1 MFLSSGV
8 HIVAISVA
16 CWLVLEF
23 AAIAIVLLGRRRSKL
38 QRTGN
43 NLLSFAAKAALA
55 LPGIVFAGVLI
66 ENIQMLPPPPAVY
79 AMGAVSSCV
88 LLTLC
93 IRLD

>member
-1 MFLSSGV
+1 VFLSDSV

-16 CWLVLEF
+16 FWIVLEC
-23 AAIAIVLLGRRRSKL
+23 AAIAIVLLGKRRSKW

-43 NLLSFAAKAALA
+43 NLLCFAAKAALA

-66 ENIQMLPPPPAVY
+66 ENIQIFPQQPALY
-79 AMGAVSSCV
+79 AMGAASSCV

-93 IRLD
+93 MRLD